1 MGVAL
6 IGVSSLHR
14 YAHFNNKWA
23 CQKKKRA
30 CLIYTNTPTFDMAS
44 SGNGGGGEVQR
55 GRTGSIGPVLTF
67 QDSAISVI
75 GGSFRVAESER
86 SPSGYTVYKL
96 LFKVGK
102 YGVVT

>member
-1 MGVAL
+1 
-6 IGVSSLHR
+6 
-14 YAHFNNKWA
+14 
-23 CQKKKRA
+23 
-30 CLIYTNTPTFDMAS
+30 MAS
-44 SGNGGGGEVQR
+44 SGGGIGSGIGEGQR

-75 GGSFRVAESER
+75 GGSFRVVESER

-102 YGVVT
+102 YRLSRDHSIPPL

>member
-1 MGVAL
+1 MVL

-14 YAHFNNKWA
+14 HAHFNNKWA
-23 CQKKKRA
+23 CKKKWA

-44 SGNGGGGEVQR
+44 SGSGNGEGQR

>member
-1 MGVAL
+1 M
-6 IGVSSLHR
+6 SSLHR
-14 YAHFNNKWA
+14 HAHFYNKWVW
-23 CQKKKRA
+23 QDWA

-44 SGNGGGGEVQR
+44 SGGGNGEGQR

-75 GGSFRVAESER
+75 GGSFRVVESER

-96 LFKVGK
+96 LFKVGR
-102 YGVVT
+102 YRVVT

>member
-1 MGVAL
+1 
-6 IGVSSLHR
+6 
-14 YAHFNNKWA
+14 
-23 CQKKKRA
+23 
-30 CLIYTNTPTFDMAS
+30 MAS
-44 SGNGGGGEVQR
+44 SDGGGGEGQR

-75 GGSFRVAESER
+75 GGSFRVVESER

-102 YGVVT
+102 YRLSRDHSIPPL